1 MTLSLFLPIYFSPI
15 LAAEPALL
23 SPPLGCLT
31 PLQPILPPRPA
42 PTHSSLPSS
51 SRGCPGG
58 YSHLSITDSCSPIL
72 HPQSSVME
80 IQCYETWNQHFTD
93 VIIFL
98 CVCQRAQSNIMSN
111 LPTIITFPFP
121 AEHSEAFL
129 LSSYRTAV
137 EIVLVSGGQICRFI
151 PNHCKPHTHASPTQ
165 TAHCYAKQV
174 NGSFWGALFAI
185 SFTAAG
191 LWCTGLELPTA
202 PIAACCLNEFYISRQ
217 MKHST
222 KWKEFRML
230 RLPMIRMCFDF
241 CKKDCGYQHI
251 WLQVI

>member
-1 MTLSLFLPIYFSPI
+1 MNLSLFLPIYFSPI

-23 SPPLGCLT
+23 SPPPGCLI
-31 PLQPILPPRPA
+31 PLQPILPPHPH
-42 PTHSSLPSS
+42 PFL
-51 SRGCPGG
+51 
-58 YSHLSITDSCSPIL
+58 SPIFITWLPRWLFTFKHYWQLLL
-72 HPQSSVME
+72 HFASSK
-80 IQCYETWNQHFTD
+80 QCDGNSMLWDLKPAFHRHYFF
-93 VIIFL
+93 FL
-98 CVCQRAQSNIMSN
+98 CQRAHSNIMSN

-129 LSSYRTAV
+129 LSSYRTAM

-151 PNHCKPHTHASPTQ
+151 PNHCKPHTHASPMQ

-174 NGSFWGALFAI
+174 NGSFWGALFPI
-185 SFTAAG
+185 SFTAVG

-202 PIAACCLNEFYISRQ
+202 PIAACCLSEFYISRQ

-230 RLPMIRMCFDF
+230 RLPRIRMCYDF